1 MEQTIVFT
9 ALPKSFDPNMNK
21 LRVSAHVAP
30 RLDVPGDGTLSTFGD
45 WLDWPAKEID
55 WFVKIGGGAE
65 LPAVVVTDPPA
76 RSDLWTSLFDGTT
89 FVRSRKDVDT
99 LVDWKVLSYPAGKIF
114 DFIRT
119 RYTQLAQTSFDD
131 HPDYGLLRHLFGA
144 IGVASRDQI
153 KELVDPV
160 ANDLDEELEATRRNT
175 FDNPYAPP
183 MRDFVAL
190 KRFLDRGPVD
200 HAFEKNPDGTFKAWK
215 PIKPPE
221 LDFHQA
227 LTLVGG
233 HPRAQRLLGLVVDLE
248 VSLDEPPPSPTDVQ
262 VIPSWTSSLGDSS
275 HDVKP
280 RTRCLVP
287 GGPLFFAQPAG
298 ELQDGHLPIG
308 GSPYQALQVDV
319 DGGGLKLMNF
329 ADNLKRS
336 RLFAHNTDDT
346 PERYS
351 VPALR
356 SGGISVVRDERG
368 DQVVLKLDKGDG
380 LNSAI
385 VAAATTPPAADPFLD
400 AEEVTRG
407 YYVDVWDAA
416 SEEWHALARRVGSIR
431 FTDIPEDIEVKPEH
445 LDEAAVTT
453 TPTSSSDPN
462 APKEMYLQQSLF
474 HWRGWSLAAAQP
486 GKHLQED
493 GTVEPP
499 PAPPNPFPLAFDY
512 QAAPKSLPRLRFGV
526 EYRLRM
532 RAADIAGNSVPFD
545 LAAAKDDPQ
554 LVAVV
559 PFARFE
565 PVPSPEVIPRA
576 PRTEGESDI
585 RVVIRSNFDA
595 DASGP
600 SERHIAP
607 AKTSQRMAEHH
618 GMFDVGSPSTL
629 DKSKYGLIVAREDKT
644 FTDVGAPDPS
654 DPEGSVFVS
663 APMLPL
669 PYLPDPFARGAAF
682 LGLPGASGVQTYVFG
697 EDAAWPDY
705 EPIRLVIEEPPA
717 PNQLGPA
724 APPQFAET
732 TSPRERVLRVQL
744 PKADVVRVRLSS
756 TLLPDDL
763 AKLGIWGW
771 TAGTVPDQVALEGQ
785 HWMVT
790 PFRILTLVHAVRQPL
805 ATPEFQFLGV
815 SRSLGQTFAVLHDR
829 RLKFSRKSTGKLELF
844 ATWDEH
850 VDLGPGEPA
859 PTVRHVERSFA
870 LRANLERHP
879 DKPGA
884 PLPDDHMVLD
894 ERHEF
899 HDTIHRDVTYR
910 GVATSKF
917 TEYFTQRASL
927 TIQSVPT
934 STVLDTAGEGL
945 MPGSVSVRD
954 ASGVVY
960 AQGSDYQ
967 VDDATGTVTFGA
979 ASLAGKQ
986 VRLAYVSQPVSRET
1000 GPPPEGNGPKSLNV
1014 PSSSRPASPK
1024 VLYVVPTFRWKTG
1037 PGRTSTRLRGGLRI
1051 YLERPW
1057 WSSGDGELLGVV
1069 VFRGD
1074 AFNPSP
1080 RLVPYITQWGLDPLF
1095 SGPPLPERFP
1105 TVDRFT
1111 LSQTGL
1117 HGSDLR
1123 LDEVPLTVHVAGH
1136 TVEFDGTRDL
1146 YYCDVDVDVG
1156 SAYMPFVRL
1165 ALCRYQPSSVE
1176 DAHLSRVVLADYAQL
1191 APDRATSVV
1200 FAGRSLTQLH
1210 ASLSGISYAETA
1222 TRPGPGEARATVE
1235 ERNFALDEEV
1245 GWTPVISDV
1254 VMEPMPGRGGTTVWT
1269 ADLTLPHPRSEGRYR
1284 LVLEQFEVLPTGERS
1299 HLLGGEMHRLRL
1311 VHQDILPL

>member
-1 MEQTIVFT
+1 
-9 ALPKSFDPNMNK
+9 
-21 LRVSAHVAP
+21 
-30 RLDVPGDGTLSTFGD
+30 
-45 WLDWPAKEID
+45 
-55 WFVKIGGGAE
+55 
-65 LPAVVVTDPPA
+65 
-76 RSDLWTSLFDGTT
+76 
-89 FVRSRKDVDT
+89 VDT
-99 LVDWKVLSYPAGKIF
+99 LVDWKVLSYPAGKVF

-131 HPDYGLLRHLFGA
+131 HPEYDVLHDLFGG

-160 ANDLDEELEATRRNT
+160 ANDLDDELETTRRNT
-175 FDNPYAPP
+175 FDNPNTPP

-200 HAFEKNPDGTFKAWK
+200 HAFEKNIDGSFKAWK

-248 VSLDEPPPSPTDVQ
+248 VSLDAVPASPTDVQ
-262 VIPSWTSSLGDSS
+262 VVPSWKSALGASS

-280 RTRCLVP
+280 RTRCILP
-287 GGPLFFAQPAG
+287 GGPLFYPQPAG
-298 ELQDGHLPIG
+298 ELRDGHLPIG
-308 GSPYQALQVDV
+308 GSPFQALQVDV
-319 DGGGLKLMNF
+319 DGAGLKLMNF

-336 RLFAHNTDDT
+336 RLFSHLTDDT
-346 PERYS
+346 PDRYS

-368 DQVVLKLDKGDG
+368 DQFVLKLDKGDS

-385 VAAATTPPAADPFLD
+385 VAATGAPPAADPFLD
-400 AEEVTRG
+400 AEDVTRG
-407 YYVDVWDAA
+407 YYVDVWDGA
-416 SEEWHALARRVGSIR
+416 SEKWHPLGRRVGFIR
-431 FTDIPEDIEVKPEH
+431 FTDVPEDIEVKPEH

-462 APKEMYLQQSLF
+462 APKQMYLQQSLF

-499 PAPPNPFPLAFDY
+499 SPQPNPFPLVFDY
-512 QAAPKSLPRLRFGV
+512 GAAPKSLPRLRFGV

-545 LAAAKDDPQ
+545 LAAGKDDPQ
-554 LVAVV
+554 VVAVV
-559 PFARFE
+559 SFARFE

-576 PRTEGESDI
+576 PRTEGESDVRI
-585 RVVIRSNFDA
+585 VIRSNYDA

-629 DKSKYGLIVAREDKT
+629 DKSAYGLIVAREDKT
-644 FTDVGAPDPS
+644 FSDVGLPDPS
-654 DPEGSVFVS
+654 DPKGSVFV
-663 APMLPL
+663 AEAMLPI

-682 LGLPGASGVQTYVFG
+682 LGLPGTSSVETYVFG
-697 EDAAWPDY
+697 DDAAWPDY
-705 EPIRLVIEEPPA
+705 EPIRLVVEEPPA

-724 APPQFAET
+724 AAPELTET

-744 PKADVVRVRLSS
+744 PKAEVVRVRLSS
-756 TLLPDDL
+756 TLLADDL
-763 AKLGIWGW
+763 AKLGVWGW
-771 TAGTVPDQVALEGQ
+771 TAGAVQDKVALNGQ

-790 PFRILTLVHAVRQPL
+790 PFRTLTLVHAVRQPL

-829 RLKFSRKSTGKLELF
+829 RLKFSRKSTAKLELF
-844 ATWDEH
+844 ATWNEH
-850 VDLGPGEPA
+850 VDGGPATPP
-859 PTVRHVERSFA
+859 PTIRHVERSFA
-870 LRANLERHP
+870 VRARLDVHP

-884 PLPDDHMVLD
+884 PLPDDHMFLE

-910 GVATSKF
+910 AVATSKF
-917 TEYFTQRASL
+917 TEYFTQRTML
-927 TIQSVPT
+927 TIQSVPAT
-934 STVLDTAGEGL
+934 TVLDTGGQGL
-945 MPGSVSVRD
+945 MPGSVSVKD
-954 ASGVVY
+954 AAGAAYV
-960 AQGSDYQ
+960 QGTDYQ
-967 VDDATGTVTFGA
+967 VDDSTGTVTFGA
-979 ASLAGKQ
+979 GSLAGKEIR
-986 VRLAYVSQPVSRET
+986 VAYVSQPVSRET
-1000 GPPPEGNGPKSLNV
+1000 APPPEGNGPKSLDV
-1014 PSSSRPASPK
+1014 ASSARPASPK

-1037 PGRTSTRLRGGLRI
+1037 PGRTSTRMRGGLRI

-1057 WSSGDGELLGVV
+1057 WSSGDGELLGVA
-1069 VFRGD
+1069 VFEGD
-1074 AFNPSP
+1074 GFNPNA

-1095 SGPPLPERFP
+1095 SGPGLPGRFP
-1105 TVDRFT
+1105 SIDRFT
-1111 LSQTGL
+1111 LSPASL
-1117 HGSDLR
+1117 HGLSLG

-1146 YYCDVDVDVG
+1146 YYSDVDIDVE

-1176 DAHLSRVVLADYAQL
+1176 DAHISRVVLADYAQL
-1191 APDRATSVV
+1191 APDRSASVA
-1200 FAGRSLTQLH
+1200 FAGRSLTKFH
-1210 ASLSGISYAETA
+1210 VSLTGISYAQTA
-1222 TRPGPGEARATVE
+1222 TQPGPAIARATVE
-1235 ERNFALDEEV
+1235 ERNFALDELV

-1254 VMEPMPGRGGTTVWT
+1254 VMEPAPGAGGTTVWS
-1269 ADLTLPHPRSEGRYR
+1269 AELTLPHPLSEGRYR
-1284 LVLEQFEVLPTGERS
+1284 LVLEEFEVLPSGEPS
-1299 HLLGGEMHRLRL
+1299 HLLSGEMHRRRL